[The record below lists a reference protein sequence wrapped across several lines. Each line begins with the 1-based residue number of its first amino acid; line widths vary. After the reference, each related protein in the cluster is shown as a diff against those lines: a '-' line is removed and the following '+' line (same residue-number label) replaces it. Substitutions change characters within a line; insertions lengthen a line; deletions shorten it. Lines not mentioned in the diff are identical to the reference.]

1 MIKKFRIRFI
11 AVAMA
16 SIFVVLA
23 VILGVMNVVN
33 YRRVVR
39 EADNTLQILMENDG
53 KFPEQQPGD
62 NPAKKAEEE
71 NDSETDV
78 LENNTSTDN
87 IDEKKQSPPEKP
99 EDDNE
104 DDSEKGDSGNNS
116 PEMNGTGK
124 NDEPRMSPELPFE
137 SRYFTVVL
145 DSDNKKVSAD
155 TGKIAAVNEKTAV
168 KYAKT
173 VAKKSKT
180 SGFYSGYRYMVEETN
195 GEKMI
200 IFLDTGRNLG
210 TFYSFLI
217 TSIAASFGGMLAVLI
232 LVIVL
237 SKRIVKPVIES
248 YEKQKRFITDAGH
261 EIKTPL
267 TVIDADAEVLEM
279 EVGDDNEWLKDI
291 RKQTVKLKELTNNL
305 IYLSRMEENQ
315 ENVVMIDFPISD
327 IVEETASSF
336 QALAVTQEK
345 TFVCEIE
352 PMLTCYGNEQ
362 NIQRLLEI
370 LLDNALKYSNPGGH
384 ISVELKKYGKG
395 ISLSVYN
402 TAEYVSREN
411 ISHIFERFYR
421 LDESRNSKTGGY
433 GIGLSIASA
442 IVQAH
447 KGKITAETK
456 NEKSLKITVLI

>member
-16 SIFVVLA
+16 SIFLVLS

-33 YRRVVR
+33 YRRVVQ
-39 EADNTLQILMENDG
+39 EADNTLQILVENDG
-53 KFPEQQPGD
+53 TFPEQQLGD
-62 NPAKKAEEE
+62 NPAKQTEEAGRE
-71 NDSETDV
+71 N
-78 LENNTSTDN
+78 
-87 IDEKKQSPPEKP
+87 EKKTGNKTGAEAGTSENTADGKMEEPPAKP
-99 EDDNE
+99 EGENE
-104 DDSEKGDSGNNS
+104 DTEKKDKPG
-116 PEMNGTGK
+116 
-124 NDEPRMSPELPFE
+124 MSPELPFE
-137 SRYFTVVL
+137 SRYFSVVL
-145 DSDNKKVSAD
+145 DEDNKKVSVD
-155 TGKIAAVNEKTAV
+155 TGKIAAINKKTAV
-168 KYAKT
+168 KYAKK
-173 VAKKSKT
+173 VAEKSKT
-180 SGFYSGYRYMVEETN
+180 SGFYSGYRYQIKEKD
-195 GEKMI
+195 GEKLI
-200 IFLDTGRNLG
+200 VFLDTGRNLE

-217 TSIAASFGGMLAVLI
+217 TSIAASLGGMLAVLI

-279 EVGDDNEWLKDI
+279 DCGENEWLKDI
-291 RKQTVKLKELTNNL
+291 RKQTAKLKDLTNNL

-315 ENVVMIDFPISD
+315 DNVVMIDFPISD
-327 IVEETASSF
+327 IVEETAASF

-345 TFVCEIE
+345 TFDCEIE

-384 ISVELKKYGKG
+384 ISVNLKKNGKG

-402 TAEYVSREN
+402 TAEHVSREN

-433 GIGLSIASA
+433 GIGLSIANA

-447 KGKITAETK
+447 KGKITAETED
-456 NEKSLKITVLI
+456 EKSLKITVQI

>member
-155 TGKIAAVNEKTAV
+155 IGKIAAVNEKTAV

-173 VAKKSKT
+173 VAPKSKT

-279 EVGDDNEWLKDI
+279 EIGDDNEWLKDI

-345 TFVCEIE
+345 TFDCEIE

-402 TAEYVSREN
+402 TVEYVSREN

-456 NEKSLKITVLI
+456 DEKSLKITVLI

>member
-23 VILGVMNVVN
+23 VILGVMNVAN

-39 EADNTLQILMENDG
+39 EADNTLQILIENDG
-53 KFPEQQPGD
+53 KFPEQEPGD

-71 NDSETDV
+71 NAGAND
-78 LENNTSTDN
+78 
-87 IDEKKQSPPEKP
+87 KKHSPPEKP
-99 EDDNE
+99 ED
-104 DDSEKGDSGNNS
+104 SEKNDS
-116 PEMNGTGK
+116 GK
-124 NDEPRMSPELPFE
+124 NDNPRMSPELPFE

-145 DSDNKKVSAD
+145 DEDNTKVSAD

-173 VAKKSKT
+173 IAKKSKT
-180 SGFYSGYRYMVEETN
+180 SGFYSGYRYMVKETD
-195 GEKMI
+195 GQKMI

-217 TSIAASFGGMLAVLI
+217 TSIAASLGGMLAVLI
-232 LVIVL
+232 LVILL

-345 TFVCEIE
+345 TFDCEIE
-352 PMLTCYGNEQ
+352 PMLTCHGNEQ

-370 LLDNALKYSNPGGH
+370 LLDNAIKYSNPGGH

-456 NEKSLKITVLI
+456 DEKSLKITVLI

>member
-23 VILGVMNVVN
+23 VILGVMNVTN

-39 EADNTLQILMENDG
+39 EADNTLKILMENDG
-53 KFPEQQPGD
+53 KFPEQEPGE

-71 NDSETDV
+71 TTGKEDSK
-78 LENNTSTDN
+78 
-87 IDEKKQSPPEKP
+87 IPPEKP
-99 EDDNE
+99 EDSGKN
-104 DDSEKGDSGNNS
+104 DSEKREK
-116 PEMNGTGK
+116 PE
-124 NDEPRMSPELPFE
+124 MSPELPFE

-145 DSDNKKVSAD
+145 DSDNKKISAD

-173 VAKKSKT
+173 IAKKTRT
-180 SGFYSGYRYMVEETN
+180 SGFYSGYRYMVKETD

-210 TFYSFLI
+210 NFYSFLI
-217 TSIAASFGGMLAVLI
+217 TSIMASFGGMLAVLI
-232 LVIVL
+232 LVVLL
-237 SKRIVKPVIES
+237 SKKIVKPVMES

-315 ENVVMIDFPISD
+315 ENIVMIDFPISD

-345 TFVCEIE
+345 TFDCMIE

-433 GIGLSIASA
+433 GIGLSIANA

-456 NEKSLKITVLI
+456 DEKSLKITVFLGSR

>member
-16 SIFVVLA
+16 SIFLVLS
-23 VILGVMNVVN
+23 VILGIMNVVN
-33 YRRVVR
+33 YRRVVQ
-39 EADNTLQILMENDG
+39 EADNTLKILVDNDG
-53 KFPEQQPGD
+53 TFPEQQPGD
-62 NPAKKAEEE
+62 NPAKKAEEADGKTE
-71 NDSETDV
+71 D
-78 LENNTSTDN
+78 
-87 IDEKKQSPPEKP
+87 PPDKP
-99 EDDNE
+99 EGENE
-104 DDSEKGDSGNNS
+104 NA
-116 PEMNGTGK
+116 GK
-124 NDEPRMSPELPFE
+124 QDKPGMSPELPFE
-137 SRYFTVVL
+137 SRYFSVVL
-145 DSDNKKVSAD
+145 DEDNKKVSVD
-155 TGKIAAVNEKTAV
+155 TGKIAAVNKKTAV
-168 KYAKT
+168 KYAKK
-173 VAKKSKT
+173 VAEKSKT
-180 SGFYSGYRYMVEETN
+180 SGFYSGYRYQIKEKD
-195 GEKMI
+195 GEKLI
-200 IFLDTGRNLG
+200 VFLDTGRNLG
-210 TFYSFLI
+210 TFYSFLG
-217 TSIAASFGGMLAVLI
+217 TSIAASLGGMLAVLI

-279 EVGDDNEWLKDI
+279 DCGDNEWLKDI
-291 RKQTVKLKELTNNL
+291 RKQTAKLKDLTNNL

-315 ENVVMIDFPISD
+315 DKVVMIDFPISD

-345 TFVCEIE
+345 TFDCEIE

-370 LLDNALKYSNPGGH
+370 LLDNALKYSNPEGN
-384 ISVELKKYGKG
+384 ISVKLKKSGKG

-402 TAEYVSREN
+402 TAEHVSKEN

-433 GIGLSIASA
+433 GIGLSIAYA

-447 KGKITAETK
+447 KGKITAETED
-456 NEKSLKITVLI
+456 EKSLKITVQI

>member
-16 SIFVVLA
+16 SIFLVLS

-33 YRRVVR
+33 YRRVVQ
-39 EADNTLQILMENDG
+39 EADNTLKILVDNDG
-53 KFPEQQPGD
+53 TFPEQQPGA

-71 NDSETDV
+71 GQATE
-78 LENNTSTDN
+78 
-87 IDEKKQSPPEKP
+87 PPEKP
-99 EDDNE
+99 VGEDE
-104 DDSEKGDSGNNS
+104 DSVKQEKPG
-116 PEMNGTGK
+116 
-124 NDEPRMSPELPFE
+124 MSPELPFE
-137 SRYFTVVL
+137 SRYFSVVL
-145 DSDNKKVSAD
+145 DEDNKKVSVD
-155 TGKIAAVNEKTAV
+155 TGKIAAINKKTAV
-168 KYAKT
+168 KYAKK
-173 VAKKSKT
+173 VAQKSKI
-180 SGFYSGYRYMVEETN
+180 SGFYSGYRYQIEDKD
-195 GEKMI
+195 GEKLI
-200 IFLDTGRNLG
+200 VFLDTGRNLR
-210 TFYSFLI
+210 TFYSFLG
-217 TSIAASFGGMLAVLI
+217 TSIMTSLGGMLAVLI

-279 EVGDDNEWLKDI
+279 DCGDNEWLKDI
-291 RKQTVKLKELTNNL
+291 RKQTAKLKDLTNNL

-315 ENVVMIDFPISD
+315 DNVVMIDFPISD
-327 IVEETASSF
+327 IVEETAASF

-345 TFVCEIE
+345 AFDCEIE

-384 ISVELKKYGKG
+384 ISVNLRKNGKG

-402 TAEYVSREN
+402 TAEHVSKEN

-433 GIGLSIASA
+433 GIGLSIAYA

-447 KGKITAETK
+447 KGKITAETED
-456 NEKSLKITVLI
+456 EKSLKITVQI

>member
-78 LENNTSTDN
+78 LENNISTDN

-116 PEMNGTGK
+116 PEMNGTDK

-155 TGKIAAVNEKTAV
+155 IGKIAAVNEKTAV

-180 SGFYSGYRYMVEETN
+180 SGFYSGYRYMVDETN

-336 QALAVTQEK
+336 
-345 TFVCEIE
+345 
-352 PMLTCYGNEQ
+352 
-362 NIQRLLEI
+362 R
-370 LLDNALKYSNPGGH
+370 H
-384 ISVELKKYGKG
+384 W
-395 ISLSVYN
+395 
-402 TAEYVSREN
+402 R
-411 ISHIFERFYR
+411 
-421 LDESRNSKTGGY
+421 
-433 GIGLSIASA
+433 
-442 IVQAH
+442 
-447 KGKITAETK
+447 
-456 NEKSLKITVLI
+456 

>member
-23 VILGVMNVVN
+23 VILGVMNVTN

-39 EADNTLQILMENDG
+39 EADNTLKILMENDG
-53 KFPEQQPGD
+53 KFPEQEPGE

-71 NDSETDV
+71 TTGKEDSK
-78 LENNTSTDN
+78 
-87 IDEKKQSPPEKP
+87 IPPEKP
-99 EDDNE
+99 EDSGKN
-104 DDSEKGDSGNNS
+104 DSEKREK
-116 PEMNGTGK
+116 PE
-124 NDEPRMSPELPFE
+124 MSPELPFE

-145 DSDNKKVSAD
+145 DSDNKKISAD

-173 VAKKSKT
+173 IAKKTRT
-180 SGFYSGYRYMVEETN
+180 SGFYSGYRYMVKETE

-210 TFYSFLI
+210 NFYSFLI
-217 TSIAASFGGMLAVLI
+217 TSIVASFGGMLAVLI
-232 LVIVL
+232 LVVLL
-237 SKRIVKPVIES
+237 SKKIVKPVMES

-315 ENVVMIDFPISD
+315 DNIVMIDFPISD

-345 TFVCEIE
+345 TFDCMIE

-402 TAEYVSREN
+402 TAEYVSKEN

-433 GIGLSIASA
+433 GIGLSIANA

-456 NEKSLKITVLI
+456 DEKSLKITVFLGSR

>member
-23 VILGVMNVVN
+23 VILGVMNVTN

-39 EADNTLQILMENDG
+39 EADNTLKILMENDG
-53 KFPEQQPGD
+53 KFPEQEPGE
-62 NPAKKAEEE
+62 NPAKKVEEE
-71 NDSETDV
+71 TTGKEDSK
-78 LENNTSTDN
+78 
-87 IDEKKQSPPEKP
+87 IPPEKP
-99 EDDNE
+99 EDSGKN
-104 DDSEKGDSGNNS
+104 DSEKREK
-116 PEMNGTGK
+116 PE
-124 NDEPRMSPELPFE
+124 MSPELPFE

-145 DSDNKKVSAD
+145 DSDNKKISAD

-173 VAKKSKT
+173 IAKKT
-180 SGFYSGYRYMVEETN
+180 RASGFYSGYRYMVKETD

-210 TFYSFLI
+210 NFYSFLI
-217 TSIAASFGGMLAVLI
+217 TSIVASFGGMLAVLI
-232 LVIVL
+232 LVVLL
-237 SKRIVKPVIES
+237 SKKIVKPVMES

-315 ENVVMIDFPISD
+315 ENIVMIDFPISD

-345 TFVCEIE
+345 TFDCMIE

-433 GIGLSIASA
+433 GIGLSIANA

-456 NEKSLKITVLI
+456 DEKSLKITVLI

>member
-116 PEMNGTGK
+116 PEMNGTDK

-155 TGKIAAVNEKTAV
+155 IGKIAAVNEKTAV

-305 IYLSRMEENQ
+305 IYLSRMEESQ

-345 TFVCEIE
+345 TFDCEIE

-456 NEKSLKITVLI
+456 DEKSLKITVLI

>member
-23 VILGVMNVVN
+23 VILGVMNVTN

-39 EADNTLQILMENDG
+39 EADNTLKILMENDG
-53 KFPEQQPGD
+53 KFPEQEPGE
-62 NPAKKAEEE
+62 NPAKKAEKETTGKE
-71 NDSETDV
+71 DSK
-78 LENNTSTDN
+78 
-87 IDEKKQSPPEKP
+87 IPPEKP
-99 EDDNE
+99 EDSGKN
-104 DDSEKGDSGNNS
+104 DSEKREK
-116 PEMNGTGK
+116 PE
-124 NDEPRMSPELPFE
+124 MSPELPFE

-145 DSDNKKVSAD
+145 DSDNKKISAD

-173 VAKKSKT
+173 IAKKTRT
-180 SGFYSGYRYMVEETN
+180 SGFYSGYRYMVKETD

-210 TFYSFLI
+210 NFYSFLI
-217 TSIAASFGGMLAVLI
+217 TSIVASFGGMLAVLI
-232 LVIVL
+232 LVVLL
-237 SKRIVKPVIES
+237 SKKIVKPVMES

-315 ENVVMIDFPISD
+315 ENIVMIDFPISD

-345 TFVCEIE
+345 TFDCMIE

-433 GIGLSIASA
+433 GIGLSIANA

-456 NEKSLKITVLI
+456 DEKSLKITVFLGSR